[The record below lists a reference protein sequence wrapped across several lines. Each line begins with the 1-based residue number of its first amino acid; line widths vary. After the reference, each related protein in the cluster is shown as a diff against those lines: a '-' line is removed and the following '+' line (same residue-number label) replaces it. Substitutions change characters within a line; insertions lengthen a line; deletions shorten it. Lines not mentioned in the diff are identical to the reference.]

1 MFIHVEDKGFGSHS
15 VTSYLVKVT
24 AYPLKVNVNTTCGS
38 VPAFAERVENHLGN
52 TTLSIPDR
60 ESNLDLP
67 VIGTLFY
74 CESSA
79 LDHAATQAGGKKSLF
94 SLTISFM
101 FCYFSLLRANKD
113 ELMVVLG
120 MHDRVQME
128 EGTEKFVKIDSLII
142 HESFTSDYLHDTDDI
157 GLVKLKEPIVWDET
171 IQPICLPK
179 PGSDYR
185 GKLGMVTGWGRTAQN
200 GNPARY
206 LRRAGVKIV
215 HEDRCKNTTI
225 GDHIR
230 ETMLCAYEYNTDA
243 CQGDSGGPL
252 GYETKTGMVEQ
263 IGVVSWG
270 IGCARPGIPGIYT
283 KLTEYLDWIKAHTKD
298 SWYCEKRDL
307 YTILDEYKHTHCKE
321 PKRNAQVRRLL
332 DSEGT
337 YQTVSLN
344 GYSDL
349 DRRPILED
357 LILYKNATTEVMD
370 WSKHDLVS
378 NDRNF
383 ACVHGSNCLHWVH
396 PRQISPRKV
405 VALHNSFQLLKH
417 SCVVSLLEVAY
428 GAVRTS
434 RPSGIGTN
442 GSDSRIV

>member
-1 MFIHVEDKGFGSHS
+1 
-15 VTSYLVKVT
+15 
-24 AYPLKVNVNTTCGS
+24 
-38 VPAFAERVENHLGN
+38 
-52 TTLSIPDR
+52 
-60 ESNLDLP
+60 
-67 VIGTLFY
+67 
-74 CESSA
+74 
-79 LDHAATQAGGKKSLF
+79 
-94 SLTISFM
+94 
-101 FCYFSLLRANKD
+101 
-113 ELMVVLG
+113 MVVLG

-179 PGSDYR
+179 PVMILGVVPKPLERIGGTWQLVVEVPYKLPEVVLDTRTDPVSVQSSDYR

-283 KLTEYLDWIKAHTKD
+283 KLTEYLDWIKVHTKD
-298 SWYCEKRDL
+298 SWYCEKR
-307 YTILDEYKHTHCKE
+307 
-321 PKRNAQVRRLL
+321 
-332 DSEGT
+332 
-337 YQTVSLN
+337 
-344 GYSDL
+344 
-349 DRRPILED
+349 
-357 LILYKNATTEVMD
+357 
-370 WSKHDLVS
+370 
-378 NDRNF
+378 F
-383 ACVHGSNCLHWVH
+383 
-396 PRQISPRKV
+396 
-405 VALHNSFQLLKH
+405 
-417 SCVVSLLEVAY
+417 
-428 GAVRTS
+428 
-434 RPSGIGTN
+434 
-442 GSDSRIV
+442 